1 MVATGNPRGQG
12 RSWSFSTEE
21 TSAYWNKFEG
31 GEKDSRQSN
40 SGLSGRLILKDDQRS
55 DQSTDL
61 TPTHTKQSAD
71 EDLAVGVEQIFLRL
85 LRGLPMEHW
94 RYWYWVWWISAVGG
108 RYVFPRISWCTVSV
122 FLSLVFPL
130 LCTKESTCFRVYP
143 YGPMGLL
150 DPLLA
155 IVD

>member
-31 GEKDSRQSN
+31 GEKDSRQSD

-61 TPTHTKQSAD
+61 TPTHTEQSAD

-94 RYWYWVWWISAVGG
+94 RYWVWWISS
-108 RYVFPRISWCTVSV
+108 RWKIC
-122 FLSLVFPL
+122 FPL
-130 LCTKESTCFRVYP
+130 NFLMYLFFCLWCSHFFVQRSARASACI
-143 YGPMGLL
+143 PMAPWVFWIHYLL
-150 DPLLA
+150 
-155 IVD
+155 

>member
-12 RSWSFSTEE
+12 RSWSCSTEE

-31 GEKDSRQSN
+31 GEKDSRQSD

-61 TPTHTKQSAD
+61 TPTHTEQSAD

-94 RYWYWVWWISAVGG
+94 RYWYWVWWISTVGG
-108 RYVFPRISWCTVSV
+108 RYVFPGISWCICFFCLWCSHFFVQRSARASECIPMALWV
-122 FLSLVFPL
+122 FWIHYL
-130 LCTKESTCFRVYP
+130 L
-143 YGPMGLL
+143 
-150 DPLLA
+150 
-155 IVD
+155 

>member
-31 GEKDSRQSN
+31 GEKDSRQSD

-61 TPTHTKQSAD
+61 TPTHTEQSAD

-94 RYWYWVWWISAVGG
+94 RYWLLYSRWKIC
-108 RYVFPRISWCTVSV
+108 FPRNFLMYLF

-130 LCTKESTCFRVYP
+130 LCTKECTCFRVYP